1 LQYQLSLLVKHTG
14 LAKKVRPQTRD
25 HNLSNLVFIV
35 NRFFSGANVSQGS
48 VATYARCG
56 GIFNNDFTANLLRN
70 LLVIKVE
77 NRLIFD
83 RIMAVSLWPHM
94 KMPDMKL
101 QNIRIENE
109 VFCCYF
115 LKHKLCQ
122 TPNDIFL
129 GPL

>member
-35 NRFFSGANVSQGS
+35 NPLFSGANVSQGS
-48 VATYARCG
+48 VATYTRCG
-56 GIFNNDFTANLLRN
+56 GIFNNDFTAKLSRN

-83 RIMAVSLWPHM
+83 RIMAVILWPHM

-101 QNIRIENE
+101 QNIRMFFVVI
-109 VFCCYF
+109 F